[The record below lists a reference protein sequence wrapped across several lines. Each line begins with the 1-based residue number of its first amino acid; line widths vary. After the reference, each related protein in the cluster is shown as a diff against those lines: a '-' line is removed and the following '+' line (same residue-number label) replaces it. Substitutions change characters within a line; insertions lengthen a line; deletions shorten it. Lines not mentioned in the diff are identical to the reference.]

1 MSMRDGVCGA
11 GFYAISAEDAT
22 VVIDV
27 IDLGIAFSTRDTV
40 FLRVLSSFDIDAIR
54 RTRRRA
60 QEARN
65 AFFQSI
71 LVALQHMQTA
81 ESFLED
87 CAAHGPFA
95 VGVIL
100 HHMWLEHFHECDGHP
115 FGDRPNAFKNV
126 HGNSISQLLFSSIWA
141 SSSQH
146 PSELRGFY
154 FSSTGMTIVTYSYIV
169 HNLQSVYSETGVLP
183 LMKGNLQRT
192 LLLTFVSAL
201 LVLAAVTFLSY
212 RNMQAVRESNRWVTH
227 SQESITA
234 LNNILASVKDI
245 EVGQQ
250 GFLVTGDQNYL
261 NSYEEGISE
270 QTLEYE
276 KLAKLV
282 GQHPEQQRDFLL
294 LHHALEDYVNFTR
307 QLIAKNNKVGPV
319 GQSSVSTSNSQEVKL
334 TTQIHNIA
342 KEMLDVEHD
351 ELNKHSLEA
360 TNQLQSTQ
368 STIFLLCFISLAMVF
383 GSFVFVRRDTKR
395 REAAERATQEANEQ
409 LNLWVE
415 ELEKRN
421 NEVGFLNEVIE
432 VLQMCAQPSDAY
444 SAIEKSMMR
453 MYPTAAGALYLFNNS
468 RNLLE
473 EVARWNGHEGEQV
486 FTPEDCC
493 ALRSGHAHL
502 VREPNAALLCRHLA
516 GEPTGPTKCIPLTAH
531 GEVLGLMHLYMGAM
545 TPFEIEQDFRTSRR
559 SFLAS
564 VVDHFAMSLANLKL
578 RETLRAQSIRDPL
591 TGLFNRRHMEVSL
604 EREIRRATR
613 KTTSV
618 GVLVADLDHFKN
630 FNDTFGHDAGD
641 ALLRETGHVLGSTVR
656 AEDIVCRFGGEE
668 FVLILPDVTPVIA
681 VARAESLRQAIRS
694 LNITHGG
701 QTLGRVTLSIGV
713 ALFPEHGRE
722 SASVVK
728 SADKA
733 LFLAKSTGRD
743 RVVLSDASVVALDS

>member
-1 MSMRDGVCGA
+1 
-11 GFYAISAEDAT
+11 
-22 VVIDV
+22 
-27 IDLGIAFSTRDTV
+27 
-40 FLRVLSSFDIDAIR
+40 
-54 RTRRRA
+54 
-60 QEARN
+60 
-65 AFFQSI
+65 
-71 LVALQHMQTA
+71 
-81 ESFLED
+81 
-87 CAAHGPFA
+87 
-95 VGVIL
+95 
-100 HHMWLEHFHECDGHP
+100 
-115 FGDRPNAFKNV
+115 
-126 HGNSISQLLFSSIWA
+126 
-141 SSSQH
+141 
-146 PSELRGFY
+146 
-154 FSSTGMTIVTYSYIV
+154 
-169 HNLQSVYSETGVLP
+169 
-183 LMKGNLQRT
+183 MKGTFQRS

-212 RNMQAVRESNRWVTH
+212 RSMQSVREANRWVAHT
-227 SQESITA
+227 QEVIASLET
-234 LNNILASVKDI
+234 ILSGVKDI
-245 EVGQQ
+245 AVGQQ
-250 GFLVTGDQNYL
+250 GFVMTDDQNYL
-261 NSYEEGISE
+261 KSYEEGISE
-270 QTLEYE
+270 ETFNLD
-276 KLAKLV
+276 KLQKLTE
-282 GQHPEQQRDFLL
+282 GDADQQRRLQLL
-294 LHHALEDYVNFTR
+294 RRALDEYVNYSR
-307 QLIAKNNKVGPV
+307 QLISQTNPEHMD
-319 GQSSVSTSNSQEVKL
+319 TSRGMIRKGDEIKL
-334 TTQIHNIA
+334 TAQVRNIA
-342 KEMLDVEHD
+342 KEMLDVEYAL
-351 ELNKHSLEA
+351 LNQRSLEA
-360 TNQLQSTQ
+360 TGQLQSTQ
-368 STIFLLCFISLAMVF
+368 SAIFLLSFISLTMLF
-383 GSFVFVRRDTKR
+383 GSFIFARRDSSR

-453 MYPTAAGALYLFNNS
+453 MYPNAAGALYLFNNS

-473 EVARWNGHEGEQV
+473 EFARWNNHQGEQV

-502 VREPNAALLCRHLA
+502 VREPNAALLCRHLV
-516 GEPTGPTKCIPLTAH
+516 GQPSGPTKCIPLTAH
-531 GEVLGLMHLYMGAM
+531 GEVLGLLHLQMGTM

-604 EREIRRATR
+604 EREVRRATR
-613 KTTSV
+613 KSTAV
-618 GVLVADLDHFKN
+618 GVLVADLDHFKT

-668 FVLILPDVTPVIA
+668 FVLILPDVTPAIA
-681 VARAESLRQAIRS
+681 VQRAESIRQAVRS

-722 SASVVK
+722 STSVIK
-728 SADKA
+728 AADKA

-743 RVVLSDASVVALDS
+743 RVVLSDVTVVALDS